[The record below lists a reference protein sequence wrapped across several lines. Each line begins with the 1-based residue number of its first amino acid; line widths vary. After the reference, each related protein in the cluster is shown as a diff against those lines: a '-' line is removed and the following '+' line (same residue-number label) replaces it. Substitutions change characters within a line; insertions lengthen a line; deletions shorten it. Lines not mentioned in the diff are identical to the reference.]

1 MNSTRGAEGY
11 SRQGLKPWVYI
22 FYIYTKVMGWRVT
35 GGMWADISNRMV
47 SESLKTSYLNR
58 ERWVNCWRML
68 LGYLWE
74 EHPGREIESAKA
86 LRWNLLHAW
95 HVEGM
100 QGGDRARTEWA
111 GGRLVRDEVWEA
123 AGTRSQILLCHVKEF
138 SFCSVRK
145 GSHWSI
151 WAGAIHSRPYA
162 DSMWPVCRYRLT
174 SMKGTGNEVPPR
186 RYKCAENASRV
197 CFIDYHLVCARR
209 TRVEGAGTV
218 GKQSSGKACHS
229 AELV

>member
-11 SRQGLKPWVYI
+11 RRQGLKPWVYI
-22 FYIYTKVMGWRVT
+22 CYIYTKVMGWKVT

-47 SESLKTSYLNR
+47 SESLKTSYLSR
-58 ERWVNCWRML
+58 ERWVNCWRVL
-68 LGYLWE
+68 FGYLWE
-74 EHPGREIESAKA
+74 EHPGRERESAKA
-86 LRWNLLHAW
+86 LRWNLLRAW

-123 AGTRSQILLCHVKEF
+123 AGTRSQSPVRHVKEL

-151 WAGAIHSRPYA
+151 ELGPSIVVLMQIVHGLSAGIVSLPWKVQEMRSHQGDTNVQRKLPEFAL
-162 DSMWPVCRYRLT
+162 LT
-174 SMKGTGNEVPPR
+174 ITLFVQ
-186 RYKCAENASRV
+186 
-197 CFIDYHLVCARR
+197 
-209 TRVEGAGTV
+209 EGPEWKWLGW
-218 GKQSSGKACHS
+218 
-229 AELV
+229 